1 MKVIEDKLVS
11 GAEAKAILKARE
23 KEKEL
28 GYEQKNALESLNK
41 HCKLSHTKAK
51 EMETELRTIER
62 LRERH
67 ITAIMD
73 NMPGDPED
81 LRVLFAGDVISLS
94 EDDKKAVL
102 AVIKKFS

>member
-41 HCKLSHTKAK
+41 HCKLGSAKAK
-51 EMETELRTIER
+51 EMEAELRKIER
-62 LRERH
+62 LRDRH
-67 ITAIMD
+67 VVAIMD
-73 NMPGDPED
+73 NMPEDVED

-102 AVIKKFS
+102 AVVKKFS